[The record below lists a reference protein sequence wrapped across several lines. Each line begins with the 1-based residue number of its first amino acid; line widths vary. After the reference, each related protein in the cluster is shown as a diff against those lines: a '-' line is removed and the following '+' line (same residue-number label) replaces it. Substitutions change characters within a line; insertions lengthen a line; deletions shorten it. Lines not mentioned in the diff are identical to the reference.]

1 MEYKDGHTYTF
12 RIGECT
18 ARVTLHNFTPA
29 VKKNFSEALGRE
41 LVKAYTEKAGLNGKF
56 CREDWTH

>member
-12 RIGECT
+12 HVGECT

-41 LVKAYTEKAGLNGKF
+41 LFKAYTERAGLNEGL
-56 CREDWTH
+56 CRAD